1 MDPADNADPPTTR
14 QEKGKDS
21 EIASI
26 SIIKI
31 VLYVIAFVII
41 LITLIT
47 IINYSLYTIYS
58 IQAVVKEQTYSDSP
72 YFKQKDIYN
81 YMLINYIHLLKK
93 KNYNVTY
100 TYHKSYD
107 LVNVKEANNIDDAN
121 ENDNKIK
128 YETDNVALKA
138 YLDSDDKAKRT
149 DFEKYKSAL
158 EKWLRTEVINDDKEY
173 YIIAGATDEK
183 KYIIG
188 EKNENP
194 APASVLSLTPVMTI
208 PNNVMEE
215 LNILH
220 DQDTNYVL
228 IQRGKPN
235 GLDKIAEEKDVGG
248 IGSIGSIGV
257 YDMYKKNINNTQNI
271 YGYFS
276 KFIGEIYPLSLINM
290 NDDKASSLYIQVNN
304 SFYELV
310 LMLIFVIVLIIF
322 ILIIYTFYYNIIVT
336 LSSSEQ
342 DDGSSD
348 SRNVI
353 TELLGNYKHLSLI
366 ILAIVVYC
374 LIHGII
380 YKYLFITN
388 VYDRVYEMYD
398 ELIKPDTYVSS
409 CVNIYRKKH
418 RFDDNVLDILKEM
431 SHNGTINIYN
441 ANQYTVVN
449 YGKVAEVSIQKQIE
463 EFTSIMLDINK
474 NFTTSNYTYNYYTN
488 KLFTS
493 IYNEI
498 NTPIDTSADAIAIA
512 ADAEYKSTILFV
524 LIIYIYFIN
533 NNKEDPYIIIK
544 LNKLIFGTVANIGIP
559 EIDKDIE
566 YTLLLRSLV
575 FEKLDIENMKTY
587 ITNVKDGV
595 FKWSQKEGK
604 TENTQISTSVNTK
617 VKNFISLFATTNDNL
632 NFWTPVYFLNLY
644 LAVEI
649 GLNLFLILSVLII
662 ISTYSGSTD
671 IQSYI
676 NTVKGYI
683 NQAIEE
689 LKTAVIGVI

>member
-1 MDPADNADPPTTR
+1 MADAVDVSPTTQ
-14 QEKGKDS
+14 QEKGKVS

-31 VLYVIAFVII
+31 ILYVIAFVII

-58 IQAVVKEQTYSDSP
+58 IQAIVKEQTYSDSP

-107 LVNVKEANNIDDAN
+107 LVNFKEANNIDDAN
-121 ENDNKIK
+121 IDDNKIK
-128 YETDNVALKA
+128 YETDYDTLKA
-138 YLDSDDKAKRT
+138 YLDSDEKAKRSN
-149 DFEKYKSAL
+149 FEKYKPAL

-173 YIIAGATDEK
+173 YIVTGATDEK
-183 KYIIG
+183 KYLIG
-188 EKNENP
+188 EKNDNP
-194 APASVLSLTPVMTI
+194 DPASVLALTPVITI

-235 GLDKIAEEKDVGG
+235 GLDKIAEEKA
-248 IGSIGSIGV
+248 IGV

-276 KFIGEIYPLSLINM
+276 KFIGELYPLNLINM
-290 NDDKASSLYIQVNN
+290 NDDKASSLYIQINN

-336 LSSSEQ
+336 LNPSEQ
-342 DDGSSD
+342 NDSSI
-348 SRNVI
+348 NVI

-498 NTPIDTSADAIAIA
+498 NTPSDSDATATEK
-512 ADAEYKSTILFV
+512 DAEYKSTILFV

-559 EIDKDIE
+559 DIDKDIE

-587 ITNVKDGV
+587 INNVKLGV
-595 FKWSQKEGK
+595 VKWSQKDENA
-604 TENTQISTSVNTK
+604 NTQIDTAVDTK
-617 VKNFISLFATTNDNL
+617 VTNFISLFATTNDNL

-662 ISTYSGSTD
+662 ISTYSGSD
-671 IQSYI
+671 AIEAYI
-676 NTVKGYI
+676 TTVKGYI
-683 NQAIEE
+683 EAAIDE

>member
-1 MDPADNADPPTTR
+1 
-14 QEKGKDS
+14 
-21 EIASI
+21 
-26 SIIKI
+26 
-31 VLYVIAFVII
+31 
-41 LITLIT
+41 
-47 IINYSLYTIYS
+47 
-58 IQAVVKEQTYSDSP
+58 
-72 YFKQKDIYN
+72 
-81 YMLINYIHLLKK
+81 
-93 KNYNVTY
+93 
-100 TYHKSYD
+100 
-107 LVNVKEANNIDDAN
+107 
-121 ENDNKIK
+121 
-128 YETDNVALKA
+128 
-138 YLDSDDKAKRT
+138 
-149 DFEKYKSAL
+149 
-158 EKWLRTEVINDDKEY
+158 
-173 YIIAGATDEK
+173 
-183 KYIIG
+183 
-188 EKNENP
+188 
-194 APASVLSLTPVMTI
+194 
-208 PNNVMEE
+208 MEE

-235 GLDKIAEEKDVGG
+235 GLDKIAEEKA
-248 IGSIGSIGV
+248 IGV

-276 KFIGEIYPLSLINM
+276 KFIGELYPLNLINM
-290 NDDKASSLYIQVNN
+290 NDDKASSLYIQINN

-336 LSSSEQ
+336 LNPSSEQ
-342 DDGSSD
+342 NDSSI
-348 SRNVI
+348 NVI

-498 NTPIDTSADAIAIA
+498 NTPIDTSAEK
-512 ADAEYKSTILFV
+512 DAEYKSTILFV

-559 EIDKDIE
+559 DIDKDIE

-587 ITNVKDGV
+587 INNVKLGV
-595 FKWSQKEGK
+595 VKWSQKD
-604 TENTQISTSVNTK
+604 ENANIQIDTAVDTK
-617 VKNFISLFATTNDNL
+617 VTNFISLFATTNDNL

-662 ISTYSGSTD
+662 ISTYSGSD
-671 IQSYI
+671 AIEAYI
-676 NTVKGYI
+676 TKVKGYI
-683 NQAIEE
+683 ETAIEE

>member
-1 MDPADNADPPTTR
+1 
-14 QEKGKDS
+14 
-21 EIASI
+21 
-26 SIIKI
+26 
-31 VLYVIAFVII
+31 
-41 LITLIT
+41 
-47 IINYSLYTIYS
+47 
-58 IQAVVKEQTYSDSP
+58 
-72 YFKQKDIYN
+72 
-81 YMLINYIHLLKK
+81 
-93 KNYNVTY
+93 
-100 TYHKSYD
+100 
-107 LVNVKEANNIDDAN
+107 
-121 ENDNKIK
+121 
-128 YETDNVALKA
+128 
-138 YLDSDDKAKRT
+138 
-149 DFEKYKSAL
+149 
-158 EKWLRTEVINDDKEY
+158 
-173 YIIAGATDEK
+173 
-183 KYIIG
+183 
-188 EKNENP
+188 
-194 APASVLSLTPVMTI
+194 
-208 PNNVMEE
+208 
-215 LNILH
+215 
-220 DQDTNYVL
+220 
-228 IQRGKPN
+228 
-235 GLDKIAEEKDVGG
+235 
-248 IGSIGSIGV
+248 
-257 YDMYKKNINNTQNI
+257 
-271 YGYFS
+271 
-276 KFIGEIYPLSLINM
+276 
-290 NDDKASSLYIQVNN
+290 
-304 SFYELV
+304 
-310 LMLIFVIVLIIF
+310 
-322 ILIIYTFYYNIIVT
+322 
-336 LSSSEQ
+336 
-342 DDGSSD
+342 
-348 SRNVI
+348 
-353 TELLGNYKHLSLI
+353 
-366 ILAIVVYC
+366 
-374 LIHGII
+374 
-380 YKYLFITN
+380 
-388 VYDRVYEMYD
+388 MYD

-474 NFTTSNYTYNYYTN
+474 NFTISNYTYNYYTN

-498 NTPIDTSADAIAIA
+498 NTPSDPDAIAIA

-595 FKWSQKEGK
+595 VKWSQDKAV
-604 TENTQISTSVNTK
+604 TVNQQINTAVDTK